1 MSKHNHR
8 TPLAQPT
15 PAAQPAEPEVKIE
28 AQTSVEP
35 AIEPPKEEPVAAEEP
50 AKVEAPAEEPKK
62 VVVEPQKV
70 APIVKKPIEVKK
82 PAAPTVN
89 ITSAEIMTGNV
100 SDQNVFAKRRA
111 MNAVNTQRSHLGDK
125 LNKLFAEYRKRMSI
139 PTKDR
144 EELKARIKILKD
156 IVDTACPTNQLDLQ
170 TATEMVRIVFDNM
183 MKDWGTIYTDS
194 NIFALGDQLKGTAYE
209 LDKMVMFI
217 EAIVAMI
224 EAVHD
229 KNRITISI
237 ERLGTVLKNPNV
249 AIAIDRIRQNI
260 DRRNGFIK

>member
-15 PAAQPAEPEVKIE
+15 PEAKPAEPEVKIE

-50 AKVEAPAEEPKK
+50 VKVEVPVEEPKK
-62 VVVEPQKV
+62 VVEPPKV
-70 APIVKKPIEVKK
+70 APIVKKPVEVKK
-82 PAAPTVN
+82 PAAPTIN
-89 ITSAEIMTGNV
+89 ITSAEIMTSNV

-111 MNAVNTQRSHLGDK
+111 MNAVNTQRSHLGSK
-125 LNKLFAEYRKRMSI
+125 LNTLFAEYRKRMSV

-170 TATEMVRIVFDNM
+170 TATETVSIVFDNL

-224 EAVHD
+224 EAVQD

-237 ERLGTVLKNPNV
+237 ERLGNVLKNPNV